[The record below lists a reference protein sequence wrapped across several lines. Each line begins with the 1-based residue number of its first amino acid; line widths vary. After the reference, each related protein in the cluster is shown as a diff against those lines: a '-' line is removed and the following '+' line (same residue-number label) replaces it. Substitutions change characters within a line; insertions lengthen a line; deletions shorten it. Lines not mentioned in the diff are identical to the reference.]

1 MSANATIHI
10 RVQKDNII
18 DTFWIQPSS
27 NYSDCRSG
35 ELSLGLLCDIAIL
48 IMQATSRLPLGSAS
62 SLSVVYL
69 LIDMLVFLPVSYH
82 KI

>member
-1 MSANATIHI
+1 MLPYIFMYKKITLSIRFGSSLAPTI
-10 RVQKDNII
+10 VMAG
-18 DTFWIQPSS
+18 
-27 NYSDCRSG
+27 SG